1 MSAQAAPFAVL
12 TDIARRSKSRASG
25 LPAQQEA
32 IELWNGIGFTL
43 AGQRYVAPMGEV
55 VEILHVP
62 RYTHVPGVRSFM
74 LGAAN
79 VRGRLLPL
87 IDLAYFFDMNRASR
101 SHRDRRVL
109 VIERD
114 DLFSGLVVDS
124 VSGMQYFATESFT
137 EEVAAEVPD
146 IVKPFVQ
153 GGYRR
158 NEETWNVF
166 STFALMDD
174 ERFLDVSQW

>member
-1 MSAQAAPFAVL
+1 MSAQAAPFALL
-12 TDIARRSKSRASG
+12 TDIARRSKSLASG

-32 IELWNGIGFTL
+32 IELWNGIGFVL

-62 RYTHVPGVRSFM
+62 RFTHVPGVHSFM

-87 IDLAYFFDMNRASR
+87 IDLAIFFDLSRGSR
-101 SHRDRRVL
+101 SPRDRRIL
-109 VIERD
+109 VIEHG

-124 VSGMQYFATESFT
+124 VSGMQYFAAENYIEQPSDTPES
-137 EEVAAEVPD
+137 
-146 IVKPFVQ
+146 VQ
-153 GGYRR
+153 PVVHGGYRR
-158 NEETWNVF
+158 NEEVWKIF
-166 STFALMDD
+166 STFALVED
-174 ERFLDVSQW
+174 ERFLDLSQW